1 VDPLAQGLK
10 RIKALAPL
18 RLPGGAGA
26 LVNPG
31 ETCGV
36 DADTAALWV
45 ARGAASYIEAPGATN
60 GPATASYPEP
70 PLHKMIETA
79 PNKRGRP
86 RKHD

>member
-1 VDPLAQGLK
+1 MDPLAQADV

-31 ETCGV
+31 ETCTV
-36 DADTAALWV
+36 DADCAALWV
-45 ARGAASYIEAPGATN
+45 ARGAASYVEAPSATD
-60 GPATASYPEP
+60 GPATASYSEP
-70 PLHKMIETA
+70 PAHKMVETA

-86 RKHD
+86 RKW